1 MQNIHGDKIKEALF
15 EAKNFYF
22 ESDLLNSNTNQVSYN
37 YQRGID
43 TISFELKNNIDELRY
58 SDVEISYVV
67 TINTLDGKQVVDKS
81 GNTVKEVAGKLTNKN
96 IESKKIEFTNLPEGN
111 YVVTAKSKSPYEK
124 TIQANFTLTS
134 NDYDITYEVS
144 DSSDSPVM
152 RLTVVTKD
160 YAGDVT
166 INYPEG
172 VLPDST
178 DLKFSGANSGSS
190 QSSVTI
196 YFDANSEY
204 TFQFFKKNPMQVF
217 VKENFS
223 VVGS

>member
-1 MQNIHGDKIKEALF
+1 MQNIHGEKINETLY

-22 ESDLLNSNTNQVSYN
+22 ESDLLNSNTNPVSYA

-43 TISFELKNNIDELRY
+43 SISFELKNNIDELRY

-81 GNTVKEVAGKLTNKN
+81 GNTVNEITGKLTNQN
-96 IESKKIEFTNLPEGN
+96 IESKKIEFTNLAEGN
-111 YVVTAKSKSPYEK
+111 YVVIAKSKSPYEK
-124 TIQANFTLTS
+124 TIQANFTLTG
-134 NDYDITYEVS
+134 NDYNITYEVS
-144 DSSDSPVM
+144 DSKDSPVM
-152 RLTVVTKD
+152 RLTVITKD

-172 VLPDST
+172 VSPDST
-178 DLKFSGANSGSS
+178 DSKFSSVNSGFA
-190 QSSVTI
+190 QSSVAI
-196 YFDANSEY
+196 HFDANSEY
-204 TFQFFKKNPMQVF
+204 TFQFFKKEPTRVF
-217 VKENFS
+217 SKENFS